1 MRSALGDYIT
11 GPNHILPT
19 AGAARHT
26 GGLSVHRFLKIVTV
40 QEVAGRRRGRAVQS
54 LAEAAARLAA
64 REGLLAHEESIA
76 IRSGSGRPAAIR
88 SGSGQPAA
96 ILFDFNG
103 VLMDD
108 EEYHWCAFREVLAPL
123 GITLS
128 RKRYDRRYL
137 AFDDATALK
146 TMLEDAGRTGARFN
160 ALLRRKRR
168 LFRRLCKEHV
178 RIEPPVVRLVRTLA
192 RSTPLAIVSGAA
204 RAEIVRALR
213 QARIARAFRTIV
225 SCEAVERC
233 KPDPEG
239 YLLGL
244 RRLGIRN
251 RGGSVAVED
260 SPGGIRAARAAG
272 LRVVAVATSYSPAVL
287 RRAGAIRVART
298 LGDLTPARI
307 LEAAEETVRP
317 ERPRAPLR
325 RARRAGRLRGR
336 GRRPKGRSRWRAPG
350 RRRRR

>member
-40 QEVAGRRRGRAVQS
+40 QEVAGRCRGRAVQS

-64 REGLLAHEESIA
+64 REGLLAHEESI
-76 IRSGSGRPAAIR
+76 AIR

-146 TMLEDAGRTGARFN
+146 TMLEDAGRTGALFN

-225 SCEAVERC
+225 SCEAVERS

-260 SPGGIRAARAAG
+260 SPGGSRAARAAG
-272 LRVVAVATSYSPAVL
+272 LRVVA
-287 RRAGAIRVART
+287 
-298 LGDLTPARI
+298 
-307 LEAAEETVRP
+307 
-317 ERPRAPLR
+317 
-325 RARRAGRLRGR
+325 
-336 GRRPKGRSRWRAPG
+336 
-350 RRRRR
+350 